1 MEDYE
6 NSVKCIMM
14 VKMVEKKWDT
24 NVSDAVKQMLITYL
38 DEKGYMRK
46 SITRRLS

>member
-1 MEDYE
+1 
-6 NSVKCIMM
+6 MM
-14 VKMVEKKWDT
+14 VKMVAKKWDT

-46 SITRRLS
+46 YYEEKKEK